1 MAVTAAADAMG
12 LAEELKIKAD
22 KERKLYL
29 TVKRT
34 FDICASLAALVV
46 LSPLLLIVPILIY
59 IDDPHGSPLFSQIRV
74 GRNGK
79 RFKFYKFRSMVVNAE
94 DMLKDLQGKNEKTG
108 PVFKIKNDPRM
119 TRVGKFIRKTSI
131 DELPQL
137 VNVLRGE
144 MSIVGHRPSLVRE
157 VEKYDDYQRLRLLVT
172 PGLTCYWQVIK
183 DRDKIPFDK
192 WVDLDIKYI
201 RERNVWIDMKL
212 IIKTVK
218 VSLTG
223 QGT

>member
-94 DMLKDLQGKNEKTG
+94 DMLKDLQAKNQKTG
-108 PVFKIKNDPRM
+108 PV
-119 TRVGKFIRKTSI
+119 
-131 DELPQL
+131 
-137 VNVLRGE
+137 
-144 MSIVGHRPSLVRE
+144 
-157 VEKYDDYQRLRLLVT
+157 
-172 PGLTCYWQVIK
+172 
-183 DRDKIPFDK
+183 
-192 WVDLDIKYI
+192 
-201 RERNVWIDMKL
+201 
-212 IIKTVK
+212 
-218 VSLTG
+218 
-223 QGT
+223 

>member
-108 PVFKIKNDPRM
+108 PVFKIKDDPRM

-144 MSIVGHRPSLVRE
+144 MSIVGPRPSLVRE

>member
-144 MSIVGHRPSLVRE
+144 MSIVGPRPSLVRE